1 MLLLTTFV
9 VFPSPYLVVL
19 FLLTK
24 KISYIAEWQNLMKF
38 YCLLSCFSS
47 FFVDLLLG
55 ILDYLHEARKNF
67 HSHDLWSVL
76 LALKQF
82 DLHAYHYLIVT
93 KPAFVVLLF
102 SDFLLSAL
110 M

>member
-1 MLLLTTFV
+1 MKLG
-9 VFPSPYLVVL
+9 
-19 FLLTK
+19 
-24 KISYIAEWQNLMKF
+24 KI
-38 YCLLSCFSS
+38 
-47 FFVDLLLG
+47 
-55 ILDYLHEARKNF
+55 F

-76 LALKQF
+76 LALKQV